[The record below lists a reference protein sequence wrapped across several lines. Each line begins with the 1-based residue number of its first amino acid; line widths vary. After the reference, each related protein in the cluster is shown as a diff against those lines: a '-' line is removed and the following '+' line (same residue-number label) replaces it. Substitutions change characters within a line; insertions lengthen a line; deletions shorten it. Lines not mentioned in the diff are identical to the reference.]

1 MGPPSFKRVEE
12 AYHAALARPPG
23 ERDAFLREVCGGDRR
38 ATLTVGRPRVLFEGE
53 FEEGGCCTSNYDIAP
68 DGRFLMIEPS
78 RDREPEVSH
87 LVVVDNWFTELRQ
100 KLAR

>member
-1 MGPPSFKRVEE
+1 VP
-12 AYHAALARPPG
+12 
-23 ERDAFLREVCGGDRR
+23 
-38 ATLTVGRPRVLFEGE
+38 
-53 FEEGGCCTSNYDIAP
+53 NYDVAP

-78 RDREPEVSH
+78 RDREPEAQR